1 MARELRRYLERELR
15 EIPAAGRVV
24 RLDHNSTQYSEAMAA
39 LETLENVLCG
49 ANDYPDADER
59 ERIVA
64 EISATRR
71 IFQAV
76 MVRVEVVVSLLVKPL
91 TYLAKTFVGAAIGQ
105 AASKVV
111 EAITALISGIF

>member
-1 MARELRRYLERELR
+1 
-15 EIPAAGRVV
+15 
-24 RLDHNSTQYSEAMAA
+24 
-39 LETLENVLCG
+39 
-49 ANDYPDADER
+49 
-59 ERIVA
+59 
-64 EISATRR
+64 
-71 IFQAV
+71 